1 MSAKSILLLAIIM
14 GGITTLLFNNYL
26 KNTATPVSMEN
37 TETTVEI
44 IVAAEALKK
53 NERITSEKLAV
64 TTIPEKALH
73 PETIT
78 SKEELEGLFVNA
90 DIEIG
95 EAFLS
100 HRVQREEEEKLF
112 ISRKIKDGFRAISLD
127 VTYVQSVSTLI
138 TPEDLVDVIFSGLDS
153 IEAEED
159 NSINKILLEN
169 VRVLA
174 VGRQIVEPTSA
185 ENYAEYSTVTFE
197 VTPEDAI
204 KLLNASAQGTIH
216 LMLNSRIDEAN
227 DDLK

>member
-1 MSAKSILLLAIIM
+1 M

-26 KNTATPVSMEN
+26 KNTATSVSMEN

-53 NERITSEKLAV
+53 NERISSEKLAV
-64 TTIPEKALH
+64 TTIPEESLH

-100 HRVQREEEEKLF
+100 HRVQREEDEKLF
-112 ISRKIKDGFRAISLD
+112 VSRKIKAGFRAISLD
-127 VTYVQSVSTLI
+127 VAYVQSVSTLI

-174 VGRQIVEPTSA
+174 VGRQIVEPTST
-185 ENYAEYSTVTFE
+185 ENYAEYNTITFE